1 MKMDQQLITRLT
13 GIILENL
20 RNEDFGVKELARLS
34 GISRSVL
41 NHRLYSI
48 LNKNINQF
56 IREVR
61 LQKAFEL
68 LQNEE
73 ITASEVAYKVGFSS
87 PAYFNNCF
95 HEYFGFPPGKVEKKD
110 SVSPKTNNLTSYF
123 PEPHEKLTVR
133 LPINIRINS
142 ILIIAILILVIA
154 ILIYLKIVN

>member
-1 MKMDQQLITRLT
+1 MDQQFISKLT

-41 NHRLYSI
+41 NHRLHSI

-73 ITASEVAYKVGFSS
+73 TTASEVAYKVGFSS

-95 HEYFGFPPGKVEKKD
+95 HEFYGFPPGKVEKKD
-110 SVSPKTNNLTSYF
+110 TVNNKSNNLASYIPESDENRRVRF
-123 PEPHEKLTVR
+123 PL
-133 LPINIRINS
+133 NIRINF
-142 ILIIAILILVIA
+142 ILIVAILILVIA
-154 ILIYLKIVN
+154 ILIYLKIIY